1 MPNPTRDSTAGR
13 VFNDLRNLARRDGR
27 ATQSLMLAYTLE
39 RFLFRLSRSSEGGEH
54 FVLKGGLLLA
64 QFGARRATQDID
76 LLGRLFSNDEVEVI
90 RRINAVAGLHFD
102 DGVLF
107 DPTGTRT
114 AAIRTDEEYAGL
126 RLTMPATIGR
136 AQLKLQLDISFG
148 DPITPRAR
156 RIDYPQQFEAEPFQ
170 LLGYPL
176 ETVIAEKL
184 TTAIDLGVTNTRDR
198 DYADL
203 YRLVCLHDFERTT
216 VRDAIE
222 RTAAHRGIGLRS
234 LSGVIGDLAV
244 RRQVSY
250 ASWRRKQEA
259 DRDAYPLLFSDICA
273 TVISFA
279 DPLLE
284 SVAGPNRWEAAA
296 QRWRA

>member
-27 ATQSLMLAYTLE
+27 STQSLMLAYTLE
-39 RFLFRLSRSSEGGEH
+39 RFLFRLSQSSEGGEH

-76 LLGRLFSNDEVEVI
+76 LLGRCFDSDEVEVI

-107 DPTGTRT
+107 DPAGTKT

-126 RLTMPATIGR
+126 RLTMPAAIGR

-148 DPITPRAR
+148 DPITPRAQ
-156 RIDYPQQFEAEPFQ
+156 RIDYPQQFDAEPFQ
-170 LLGYPL
+170 ILGYPL

-184 TTAIDLGVTNTRDR
+184 TTAIDLGATNTRDR

-203 YRLVCLHDFERTT
+203 YRLVCLHDFERAT
-216 VRDAIE
+216 VRDAVE
-222 RTAAHRGIGLRS
+222 RTAAHRGIELRP
-234 LSGVIGDLAV
+234 LSGVIRDLAA
-244 RRQVSY
+244 RRQISY
-250 ASWRRKQEA
+250 AAWRRKQEA
-259 DRDAYPLLFSDICA
+259 DRDAYPLLFNDVCT
-273 TVISFA
+273 TVVSFA
-279 DPLLE
+279 DPLLD
-284 SVAGPNRWEAAA
+284 SAADLSRWDAVAR
-296 QRWRA
+296 RWRP